1 MKHLFPAFI
10 LFAFSFQIAQAQVSH
25 EPWND
30 LLKKYVSADGEVDY
44 KGIQSEQNKL
54 EGYLKTVSENPPTEK
69 WSENQKLAYWIN
81 AYNGFAVKLIVDNYP
96 LKSIQ
101 DLHPTIK
108 IPGISTVWKKDFFK
122 IGGEDF
128 SLHQIE
134 HKILRKDFEEPRIHF
149 AINCASVSCPKLRNE
164 AYTAEKVQD
173 QMEDQAKDFVNDE
186 SKNKISASKIE
197 ISKIFNW
204 FEGDFENDGD
214 IIDFLNKYS
223 EVNISKDAEVD
234 YMDYNWNLNESI
246 R

>member
-1 MKHLFPAFI
+1 MKNTILAFI
-10 LFAFSFQIAQAQVSH
+10 LVAFNLQFTQAQVSH

-30 LLKKYVSADGEVDY
+30 LLKKYVSAAGKVDY
-44 KGIQSEQNKL
+44 KGIHSERAKL
-54 EGYLKTVSENPPTEK
+54 EGYLKTISENSPTDE

-108 IPGISTVWKKDFFK
+108 IPGISTVWKKEFFK
-122 IGGEDF
+122 IEDVDF

-149 AINCASVSCPKLRNE
+149 TINCASVSCPKLRNE

-173 QMEDQAKDFVNDE
+173 QMEDQAKDFVNDK
-186 SKNKISASKIE
+186 SKNKISANEVE
-197 ISKIFNW
+197 ISNIFNW
-204 FEGDFENDGD
+204 FKGDFENDGD

-223 EVNISKDAEVD
+223 KVKINKKAKVD
-234 YMDYNWNLNESI
+234 YMYYNWSLNE
-246 R
+246 